1 MNVQLF
7 QLGKY
12 RMVELDREWISTIK
26 EFKKILVR
34 DRGTKGDLE
43 ARKKLQATKEFTF
56 IYHYCDYKSQFG
68 NYSERDR
75 LAESIR
81 NAELPLDFDYT
92 KDEDLVL
99 AIKKYRDLQE
109 TPALKVLTE
118 AKEGLHTAHRVIRK
132 IRTSLETKLEAA
144 DFDELEVVEEKG
156 KTKIVDPITKMT
168 SSLKALMD
176 LTNQVGPALKN
187 IKELE
192 EEVKKELGEKK
203 ALRGDKEKG
212 VREDPDVHKLPQVK
226 SVAETEVVEST
237 GQAGMFADL

>member
-1 MNVQLF
+1 
-7 QLGKY
+7 
-12 RMVELDREWISTIK
+12 
-26 EFKKILVR
+26 
-34 DRGTKGDLE
+34 
-43 ARKKLQATKEFTF
+43 
-56 IYHYCDYKSQFG
+56 
-68 NYSERDR
+68 
-75 LAESIR
+75 
-81 NAELPLDFDYT
+81 
-92 KDEDLVL
+92 
-99 AIKKYRDLQE
+99 
-109 TPALKVLTE
+109 
-118 AKEGLHTAHRVIRK
+118 LHTAHRVIRK

-226 SVAETEVVEST
+226 SVAETEIVEST